1 MSMNQRIVN
10 ALMSYISL
18 CQPSCAKHIQHNLII
33 IGWARLGPNEGP
45 TQILG
50 DVAWALLTEAQP
62 AGRWVGLSL
71 VYSIPPPATYCTSS
85 QLASS
90 LFSLISSDRSS
101 IRFSSSLFFSF
112 SKLLNYHLSTIDP
125 TNRSFASRFTCI
137 WFNCHFFSLQ
147 LKDDIHHVCYNS
159 LGLR

>member
-1 MSMNQRIVN
+1 MARAHHHHHDPELLKIDGAVAVAVPVAVEQRVQTH
-10 ALMSYISL
+10 
-18 CQPSCAKHIQHNLII
+18 C
-33 IGWARLGPNEGP
+33 
-45 TQILG
+45 
-50 DVAWALLTEAQP
+50 LLH
-62 AGRWVGLSL
+62 
-71 VYSIPPPATYCTSS
+71 
-85 QLASS
+85 
-90 LFSLISSDRSS
+90 RSS